1 MEINAALPVFVALP
15 LIVSAIT
22 VLNPWKRLNDA
33 LSILIPAINLAGGVW
48 LYAYTAAH
56 GTVAH
61 VIGLYQGGAGIS
73 FAADQFS
80 AVMLITTMLVAGT
93 ANWFAVAAGE
103 TEARYYTPLTL
114 VLVTGVSG
122 AVLTADLFNFFVM
135 IEVMLLPSYGLIA
148 MTGSRYRL
156 VAARMFVLVNL
167 AASTLLV
174 MGVGYIYAV
183 TGAVNLAS
191 LRGVAAGNGP
201 VTVAAGIVVI
211 AIAAKAG
218 VFPVHT
224 WLPRSY
230 PSTSA
235 AVMGLFSGLLTKV
248 AVYMLFRL
256 WVMVFDMDPRWNTL
270 IVVITCISM
279 IIGGFAGLAEATVRR
294 VLAYQ
299 MVNGMPFIL
308 VMLAFTSD
316 DPRRALAA
324 GLLYTLH
331 HMITVGALVLNTGA
345 IEETYGTGTISKLA
359 GLARRDPLTSAV
371 FAAGALSIVGFP
383 PFSGVFGKVAVV
395 FAAAM
400 PGDWRSWVVIGA
412 IIVASFGALLS
423 MMRVWREVFWGRP
436 MQHYPEALNVRPRLL
451 APSAALML
459 LSVAMFLG
467 AGPLWG
473 VCTSAVD
480 ALLDT
485 DTYTG
490 AVLGDDPIGVPDAA
504 TLQGG
509 QN

>member
-1 MEINAALPVFVALP
+1 MTMDALLPVFVALP

-22 VLNPWKRLNDA
+22 ALNPVKPLNDA
-33 LSILIPAINLAGGVW
+33 LALLIPAINLAGGVW
-48 LYAYTAAH
+48 LYAYTASH
-56 GTVAH
+56 GTIGH
-61 VIGLYQGGAGIS
+61 VIGLYQGGVGIS
-73 FAADQFS
+73 FAGDQFS
-80 AVMLITTMLVAGT
+80 AVMLVTMMLIALT
-93 ANWFAVAAGE
+93 ANWFAIAAGE

-148 MTGSRYRL
+148 MTGSRFRL

-183 TGAVNLAS
+183 TGAVNLAA
-191 LRGVAAGNGP
+191 LKGAAAGNGP

-235 AVMGLFSGLLTKV
+235 AVMGLFSGLHTKV

-256 WVMVFDMDPRWNTL
+256 WVMLFDMDPRWNTL
-270 IVVITCISM
+270 VVVVMVISM
-279 IIGGFAGLAEATVRR
+279 LIGGFAGLAEATIRR

-324 GLLYTLH
+324 GLIYMLH
-331 HMITVGALVLNTGA
+331 HMVTVGALVLNTGA
-345 IEETYGTGTISKLA
+345 IEETYGTGTLSKLA

-371 FAAGALSIVGFP
+371 FATGALSIVGFP
-383 PFSGVFGKVAVV
+383 PFSGVFGKMAVV
-395 FAAAM
+395 FAAAT
-400 PGDWRSWVVIGA
+400 PGDWRSWVVIAA

-423 MMRVWREVFWGRP
+423 MMRVWKEVFWGRP
-436 MQHYPEALNVRPRLL
+436 MQHYPAALNVRARLL
-451 APSAALML
+451 APSAVLML
-459 LSVAMFLG
+459 ISVGMFL
-467 AGPLWG
+467 ASGPLWG
-473 VCTSAVD
+473 ASTAAVD

-485 DTYTG
+485 DSYTS
-490 AVLGDDPIGVPDAA
+490 AVLGDDPIGVPDIDN
-504 TLQGG
+504 LQGG
-509 QN
+509 RS